1 MKHGIRVGVLIT
13 VLSAAMIYWMRTIP
27 WMPLEASREAK
38 AIDWLF
44 GLHIDVITFL
54 YVLVNGILI
63 YSIFA
68 FRRKKGEED
77 AVGANLHGN
86 TKLEIAWT
94 VIPLITVLFFAYL
107 GTIVLSDISAAA
119 ADELEVNVTARQ
131 WSWSF
136 EYPDAGVKSTELYL
150 PVDRQVKL
158 NMTSVDVIHSFWV
171 PEFRV
176 KMDTV
181 PGMTTNLRMTPS
193 IEGVYKV
200 RCAELCGT
208 AHAAMLGTIR
218 VVSQEEF
225 EAWLQQG
232 QQQETQPEDLSEEEL
247 INLGAS
253 TADAA
258 GCLACH
264 SVDGTKSVGPSWKGL
279 FGSERPLTDGSTTI
293 ADEAYIRESILDP
306 KAKTVAGF
314 PDIMPTNYG
323 ETLTSLDVE
332 ALIAYI
338 RSLK

>member
-1 MKHGIRVGVLIT
+1 MKHGIIVGSIIAV
-13 VLSAAMIYWMRTIP
+13 VSAAMILWMRTIS
-27 WMPLEASREAK
+27 WMPIAASREA
-38 AIDWLF
+38 AGIDWLF

-54 YVLVNGILI
+54 YVLVNGILL
-63 YSIFA
+63 YSIFV

-107 GTIVLSDISAAA
+107 GTLVLNDISAAA
-119 ADELEVNVTARQ
+119 ADEMEVNVRARQ

-136 EYPDAGVKSTELYL
+136 EYPEAGVKSTELYL
-150 PVDRQVKL
+150 PAGRKVKL
-158 NMTSVDVIHSFWV
+158 TMTSEDVIHSFWV

-181 PGMTTNLRMTPS
+181 PGITTTLRITPS
-193 IEGVYKV
+193 EEGTYKV

-218 VVSQEEF
+218 VVSPEEF
-225 EAWLQQG
+225 EQWLQGKQAP
-232 QQQETQPEDLSEEEL
+232 TNPEELSEEEL
-247 INLGAS
+247 VTLGAS
-253 TADAA
+253 TAEAA

-264 SVDGTKSVGPSWKGL
+264 SVDGSKSVGPTWKGL
-279 FGSERPLTDGSTTI
+279 FGSERTLADGSTVV
-293 ADEAYIRESILDP
+293 ADEDYIRESILDP

-314 PDIMPTNYG
+314 PDIMPPTFG
-323 ETLTSLDVE
+323 DTLSELDVE

>member
-1 MKHGIRVGVLIT
+1 MKHGIRVGVIIA
-13 VLSAAMIYWMRTIP
+13 VVSAAMIYWMRTIP
-27 WMPLEASREAK
+27 WMPVQAAQEARP
-38 AIDWLF
+38 IDWLF

-68 FRRKKGEED
+68 FRRKKGEEN
-77 AVGANLHGN
+77 AVGANIHGN

-107 GTIVLSDISAAA
+107 GTIVLNDISAAA
-119 ADELEVNVTARQ
+119 SDELEVNVTARQ

-136 EYPDAGVKSTELYL
+136 AYPEEGVNSTELYL
-150 PVDRQVKL
+150 PVGRKVKL
-158 NMTSVDVIHSFWV
+158 TMTSEDVIHSFWV

-181 PGMTTNLRMTPS
+181 PGITTTLRITPS
-193 IEGVYKV
+193 EEGTYKV

-225 EAWLQQG
+225 DQWLQG
-232 QQQETQPEDLSEEEL
+232 KQQPTSPDELSEEEL
-247 INLGAS
+247 VALGES
-253 TADAA
+253 TAKAA

-264 SVDGTKSVGPSWKGL
+264 SIDGSPSVGPTWKGL
-279 FGSERPLTDGSTTI
+279 YGSERELANGATVV
-293 ADEAYIRESILDP
+293 ADEDYLRESILDP
-306 KAKTVAGF
+306 RAKTVAGF
-314 PDIMPTNYG
+314 PDIMPDNYG
-323 ETLTSLDVE
+323 ETLSELDVA

>member
-1 MKHGIRVGVLIT
+1 MKHGIIAGIIVV
-13 VLSAAMIYWMRTIP
+13 VVSAVMIYWMRTID
-27 WMPLEASREAK
+27 WMPLAAAQEAGP
-38 AIDWLF
+38 IDWLF

-54 YVLVNGILI
+54 YVLVNGILL

-77 AVGANLHGN
+77 AVGENIHGN

-107 GTIVLSDISAAA
+107 GTIVLNDISAAA
-119 ADELEVNVTARQ
+119 ADELDVNVTARQ

-136 EYPDAGVKSTELYL
+136 EYPEAGVKSSELYL
-150 PVDRQVKL
+150 PAGRKVKL
-158 NMTSVDVIHSFWV
+158 SMTSVDVIHSFWV

-181 PGMTTNLRMTPS
+181 PGMTTTLRITPT
-193 IEGVYKV
+193 EQGTYKV

-218 VVSQEEF
+218 VVSPEEF
-225 EAWLQQG
+225 EQWLQGKQAP
-232 QQQETQPEDLSEEEL
+232 TSAEDLTEEEL
-247 INLGAS
+247 ITLGAD

-264 SVDGTKSVGPSWKGL
+264 SVDGSKSVGPTWKGL
-279 FGSERPLTDGSTTI
+279 FESERTLTDGSTVL
-293 ADEAYIRESILDP
+293 ADEEYLRESILDP
-306 KAKTVAGF
+306 KAKTVQGF
-314 PDIMPTNYG
+314 PDIMPTDYG
-323 ETLTSLDVE
+323 DTLSELDIE

>member
-1 MKHGIRVGVLIT
+1 MKHGIIVGTIIAV
-13 VLSAAMIYWMRTIP
+13 VSALMIMWMRTIQ
-27 WMPLEASREAK
+27 WMPVEASLEARP
-38 AIDWLF
+38 IDWLF

-63 YSIFA
+63 YSIIA

-77 AVGANLHGN
+77 AVGENIHGN

-107 GTIVLSDISAAA
+107 GAIVLNDITAAA

-136 EYPDAGVKSTELYL
+136 EYPEAGVKSSELYL
-150 PVDRQVKL
+150 PAGRKVKL
-158 NMTSVDVIHSFWV
+158 SMTSVDVIHSFWV

-181 PGMTTNLRMTPS
+181 PGMTTTLRITPTE
-193 IEGVYKV
+193 EGVYKV

-218 VVSQEEF
+218 VVSEEEF
-225 EAWLQQG
+225 NQWLQGKQAP
-232 QQQETQPEDLSEEEL
+232 TSAEDLSEEDL
-247 INLGAS
+247 LSLGAS

-264 SVDGTKSVGPSWKGL
+264 SVDGSKSVGPTWQGL
-279 FGSERPLTDGSTTI
+279 FGSERPLADGSTVV
-293 ADEAYIRESILDP
+293 ADEDYIRESILDP
-306 KAKTVAGF
+306 RAKVVAGF
-314 PDIMPTNYG
+314 PDIMPTDYAN
-323 ETLTSLDVE
+323 TLSELDIQ